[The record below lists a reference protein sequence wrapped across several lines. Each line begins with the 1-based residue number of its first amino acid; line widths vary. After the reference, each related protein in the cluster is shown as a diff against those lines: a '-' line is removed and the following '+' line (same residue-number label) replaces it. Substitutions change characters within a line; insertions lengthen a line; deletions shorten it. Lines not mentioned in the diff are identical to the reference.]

1 MEALTFAVMCLSNIA
16 CVIIGA
22 KMGRASAMGEEIKLP
37 SVNPV
42 EAVRKHEAK
51 KVADAEQSKI
61 DTIMANI
68 EAYDGTAY
76 GQKDIP
82 GG

>member
-1 MEALTFAVMCLSNIA
+1 MEVLLLAVMGIA
-16 CVIIGA
+16 NVLCFVIGA
-22 KMGRASAMGEEIKLP
+22 KVGMAVSKGEEIKLP

-42 EAVRKHEAK
+42 EAYRKHEAK
-51 KVADAEQSKI
+51 KEADAEQDKI

-68 EAYDGTAY
+68 EAYDGTPY

>member
-1 MEALTFAVMCLSNIA
+1 MEVLLLAVMGIVNVLCF
-16 CVIIGA
+16 VIGA
-22 KMGRASAMGEEIKLP
+22 KVGMAVSKGEEIKLP

-42 EAVRKHEAK
+42 EAYRKHEAK
-51 KVADAEQSKI
+51 KEADAEQDKI

-76 GQKDIP
+76 RQKDIP

>member
-1 MEALTFAVMCLSNIA
+1 MEVLLLAVMGIVNVLCF
-16 CVIIGA
+16 VIGA
-22 KMGRASAMGEEIKLP
+22 KVGMTVSKGEEIKLP

-51 KVADAEQSKI
+51 KVAEAEQSKI

-68 EAYDGTAY
+68 EAYDGTPY

>member
-1 MEALTFAVMCLSNIA
+1 MEVLLLAVMGIA
-16 CVIIGA
+16 NVLCFVIGA
-22 KMGRASAMGEEIKLP
+22 KVGLAVSKGEEIKLP

-42 EAVRKHEAK
+42 EAYRKHEAK
-51 KVADAEQSKI
+51 KEADAEQDKI

-68 EAYDGTAY
+68 EAYDGTPY

>member
-16 CVIIGA
+16 CTIIGA
-22 KMGRASAMGEEIKLP
+22 KIGQQTAKGEEIELP

-42 EAVRKHEAK
+42 EAYKKHEAK
-51 KVADAEQSKI
+51 REAEAEQSKK
-61 DTIMANI
+61 DTILANI
-68 EAYDGTAY
+68 EAYDGTPY

>member
-1 MEALTFAVMCLSNIA
+1 MEVLLLAVMGIVNVLCF
-16 CVIIGA
+16 VIGA
-22 KMGRASAMGEEIKLP
+22 KVGMAASKGEEIELP

-42 EAVRKHEAK
+42 EAYKKHEAK
-51 KVADAEQSKI
+51 KVAEAEQSKL

-68 EAYDGTAY
+68 EAYDGTPY

>member
-1 MEALTFAVMCLSNIA
+1 MEVLLLAVMGIA
-16 CVIIGA
+16 NVLCFVIGA
-22 KMGRASAMGEEIKLP
+22 KVGMAVSKGEEIKLP

>member
-1 MEALTFAVMCLSNIA
+1 MEVLLLAVMGIA
-16 CVIIGA
+16 NVLCFVIGA
-22 KMGRASAMGEEIKLP
+22 KVGMSVSKGEEIKLP

-68 EAYDGTAY
+68 EAYDGTPY

>member
-1 MEALTFAVMCLSNIA
+1 MEVLLLAVMGIA
-16 CVIIGA
+16 NVICFLVGA
-22 KMGRASAMGEEIKLP
+22 EVGMSVAKGEKIKLP

-68 EAYDGTAY
+68 EAYDGTPY

>member
-1 MEALTFAVMCLSNIA
+1 MEVLLLAVMGMVNVLCF
-16 CVIIGA
+16 VIGA
-22 KMGRASAMGEEIKLP
+22 KVGMAVSKGEEIKLP

-42 EAVRKHEAK
+42 EAIRKHEAK
-51 KVADAEQSKI
+51 KEADAEQDKI

-76 GQKDIP
+76 RQKDIP

>member
-1 MEALTFAVMCLSNIA
+1 MDAFSLAIMGIVNVLCFT
-16 CVIIGA
+16 IGA
-22 KMGRASAMGEEIKLP
+22 KTGRAVVKGEEIKLP

-42 EAVRKHEAK
+42 EAYKKHEAK
-51 KVADAEQSKI
+51 KAAEAEQSKI

-68 EAYDGTAY
+68 EAYDGTAFR
-76 GQKDIP
+76 QKDIP